1 MTSES
6 NYTPQIHP
14 GNPGETS
21 AFSITSTR
29 NDENRTEN
37 IDLTSLLQDVLMAES
52 QPVSRHGAWL
62 QTAEGLWLLPQL
74 VRWHLREN
82 GMGQSSTT
90 IQVCHERLVPEGC
103 FEFQHAASDIDA
115 ATAMRN
121 GFTQWARTDAVALRE
136 STRAEVTE
144 CMSMTMEFPGEAGHP
159 ALRRRV
165 VFGPTSHYMATP
177 HAQPSCPVTAREAS
191 EQDSESD
198 EHDEHDEHDFCPCCL
213 LTKSIDAFRPLL
225 ASCEFGAIRLYA
237 ARYADGEIQTDCR
250 LNGEDY
256 PAGQLALM
264 DYVKTWPEMG
274 FEFRK
279 QLVVVRSLD

>member
-14 GNPGETS
+14 GNPGTTS
-21 AFSITSTR
+21 VFSIASTR
-29 NDENRTEN
+29 NDENWTEN

-74 VRWHLREN
+74 VRWHLHEN

-103 FEFQHAASDIDA
+103 FEFQHAASNIDA

-136 STRAEVTE
+136 STCAEVTE
-144 CMSMTMEFPGEAGHP
+144 CMSMTMDFPGKPDHP

-177 HAQPSCPVTAREAS
+177 HAQPSCPAAASEAS
-191 EQDSESD
+191 ELDSQSES
-198 EHDEHDEHDFCPCCL
+198 ESESDEHDFCPCCL

-225 ASCEFGAIRLYA
+225 ASRAFAAIRLYA
-237 ARYADGEIQTDCR
+237 ARDAEGEIQADCR

-279 QLVVVRSLD
+279 QLVVVHSLD

>member
-6 NYTPQIHP
+6 TYTPQINP

-21 AFSITSTR
+21 VFSIAFTR
-29 NDENRTEN
+29 DDKSWTED

-52 QPVSRHGAWL
+52 QPASRHGAWL

-74 VRWHLREN
+74 LSWHLRED
-82 GMGQSSTT
+82 GTGQSSTT
-90 IQVCHERLVPEGC
+90 IQACHEGLVPEGC
-103 FEFQHAASDIDA
+103 FEFQHAASDVDA

-136 STRAEVTE
+136 SARAEVTE
-144 CMSMTMEFPGEAGHP
+144 CMSMTMDFPGKAGHP

-165 VFGPTSHYMATP
+165 VLGPASHYMATP
-177 HAQPSCPVTAREAS
+177 QAQAACPAAAS
-191 EQDSESD
+191 AESVQDSESD
-198 EHDEHDEHDFCPCCL
+198 EHGFCPCCL
-213 LTKSIDAFRPLL
+213 LTKSMDAFRPLL
-225 ASCEFGAIRLYA
+225 ESTGYAAIRLYA
-237 ARYADGEIQTDCR
+237 ARDGDGEIQADCR

-256 PAGQLALM
+256 PPGQVALM

-279 QLVVVRSLD
+279 QLVVVHSLD